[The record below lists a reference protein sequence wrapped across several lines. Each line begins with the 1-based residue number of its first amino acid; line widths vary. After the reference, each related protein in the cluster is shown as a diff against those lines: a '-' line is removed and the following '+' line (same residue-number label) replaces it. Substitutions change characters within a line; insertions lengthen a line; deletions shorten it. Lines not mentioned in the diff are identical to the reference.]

1 MCVFLFF
8 LFFMVIE
15 INIKSKVVLLLGKSK
30 EKVSLF
36 LEPRKFFQYASHFLS
51 GIESVTVL
59 SLRDNILVKLFEAYI
74 F

>member
-36 LEPRKFFQYASHFLS
+36 LEPRK
-51 GIESVTVL
+51 
-59 SLRDNILVKLFEAYI
+59 I
-74 F
+74 FNTLLTSYLE